1 MMMKRCAWVK
11 VAVVLLALAGC
22 AARSDLPQRSD
33 LFQLTNEA
41 QLAYEKGED
50 ARAEQLYMALAR
62 QTPNDPETWL
72 RLGNLYARS
81 HKPDAAADAYQRALA
96 INGSDARVWYN
107 LGVIRLRQGWMS
119 LIQAYNFSDDRDP
132 VNKESGGMIQF
143 LGKMPGVADPGGA
156 PALRP
161 AKPEAK

>member
-1 MMMKRCAWVK
+1 MRRAAWIGI
-11 VAVVLLALAGC
+11 AAAWFALAAGC
-22 AARSDLPQRSD
+22 AGSPDLPQRSD

-62 QTPNDPETWL
+62 QTPNDAEIWL

-107 LGVIRLRQGWMS
+107 LAVVRLRQGWMS
-119 LIQAYNFSDDRDP
+119 MIQAYNFSEDRDP
-132 VNKESGGMIQF
+132 VNREAGSMIQF
-143 LGKMPGVADPGGA
+143 LGKMPGVAQGSTGPA
-156 PALRP
+156 PRP
-161 AKPEAK
+161 RKPEAK

>member
-1 MMMKRCAWVK
+1 MRWLELTAALATLV
-11 VAVVLLALAGC
+11 ALAGC
-22 AARSDLPQRSD
+22 AQNPVLPQRSD

-50 ARAEQLYMALAR
+50 ARAEQLYMALSR
-62 QTPNDPETWL
+62 QVPSDPEIWL

-107 LGVIRLRQGWMS
+107 LGVIRMRQGWMS
-119 LIQAYNFSDDRDP
+119 LIQAYNFSQDRDP
-132 VNKESGGMIQF
+132 INAQSDEMIRY
-143 LGKMPGVADPGGA
+143 LGRMPGIVEGVPPGTTQ
-156 PALRP
+156 RP
-161 AKPEAK
+161 RKPEAK

>member
-1 MMMKRCAWVK
+1 MAVAAAWI
-11 VAVVLLALAGC
+11 AMAGC
-22 AARSDLPQRSD
+22 APIPGLPQRSD

-62 QTPNDPETWL
+62 QVPNDAEIWL

-119 LIQAYNFSDDRDP
+119 LIQAYNYSKDHDALNTQSD
-132 VNKESGGMIQF
+132 GMIQY
-143 LGKMPGVADPGGA
+143 LGKMPGVSEVA
-156 PALRP
+156 PQPVPR
-161 AKPEAK
+161 AKQPVAK

>member
-1 MMMKRCAWVK
+1 MKRCGWTAMT
-11 VAVVLLALAGC
+11 AMLVVLGGC
-22 AARSDLPQRSD
+22 AQTPGMPQRSD

-62 QTPNDPETWL
+62 EVPNDAEIWL

-119 LIQAYNFSDDRDP
+119 LIQSYNFSQDRDP
-132 VNKESGGMIQF
+132 INAQSDGMIQY
-143 LGKMPGVADPGGA
+143 LGKMPGVADGA
-156 PALRP
+156 APPALR
-161 AKPEAK
+161 AKKPGAK

>member
-1 MMMKRCAWVK
+1 MTGRDRLTIA
-11 VAVVLLALAGC
+11 ATLIVVAGC
-22 AARSDLPQRSD
+22 AQVPGMPQRSE

-50 ARAEQLYMALAR
+50 ARAEQLYMSLAR
-62 QTPNDPETWL
+62 QVPHDAEIWL

-96 INGSDARVWYN
+96 INGSDPRAWYN

-119 LIQAYNFSDDRDP
+119 LIQAYNYSEDRDP
-132 VNKESGGMIQF
+132 VNAQSDDMIQF
-143 LGKMPGVADPGGA
+143 LGKMPGVAEGTPK
-156 PALRP
+156 PAQR
-161 AKPEAK
+161 ARNPELK